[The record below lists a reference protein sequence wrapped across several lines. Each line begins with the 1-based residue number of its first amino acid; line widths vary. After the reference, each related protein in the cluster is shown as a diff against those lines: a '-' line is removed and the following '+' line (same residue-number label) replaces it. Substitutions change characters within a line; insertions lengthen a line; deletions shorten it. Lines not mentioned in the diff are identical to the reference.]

1 MTEYQLTLRLLP
13 DIDIARMYQDYI
25 NAPGAAWFSD
35 ICNELDRR
43 SLSLDQVEELLLEDI
58 E

>member
-13 DIDIARMYQDYI
+13 DIDIARMYQDYLD
-25 NAPGAAWFSD
+25 APGAAWFSD
-35 ICNELDRR
+35 ICCELDRR
-43 SLSLDQVEELLLEDI
+43 NLSLDQVEELLEDT

>member
-13 DIDIARMYQDYI
+13 DNDIARMYQDYLD
-25 NAPGAAWFSD
+25 APGAAWFSD

-43 SLSLDQVEELLLEDI
+43 NLSLEQVEELLLRDI
-58 E
+58 T

>member
-13 DIDIARMYQDYI
+13 VNDIARMYQDYLD
-25 NAPGAAWFSD
+25 APGAAWFSD

-43 SLSLDQVEELLLEDI
+43 NLSLEQVEELLLRDI
-58 E
+58 T